1 MPLNEQTKFLDPDSR
16 RRAIMDHIVQVGAAS
31 VDELAKL
38 LGVSTMTIYRDTAEL
53 EQAELLSRKRGII
66 SAAESSLTEA
76 SSHLRMSVNAE
87 IKQKL
92 AQKAAEYL
100 RRGQSLMFDDSSSTL
115 PLIPMLTNYRPITLI
130 TNAEFVANRARHLDG
145 VKLLLTGGEYESWA
159 DAYFGD
165 LAEITIS
172 RLRIDTCIMSSTA
185 LTATHCYH
193 PNERVARLKRQMLE
207 VSREKILL
215 VDSSKFSKS
224 ALHQVCANRD
234 FDLVITDSHVPE
246 EALEALEADGVQVE
260 IV

>member
-1 MPLNEQTKFLDPDSR
+1 MPLTEQPKFLDPDSR
-16 RRAIMDHIVQVGAAS
+16 RRAIMDHVVQAGAAS
-31 VDELAKL
+31 VEELAQL

-76 SSHLRMSVNAE
+76 SSHLRMSVNE
-87 IKQKL
+87 ELKQKL
-92 AQKAAEYL
+92 AHKAVEHL
-100 RRGQSLMFDDSSSTL
+100 RRGQSLMLDDSSSTL
-115 PLIPMLTNYRPITLI
+115 PLIPLLPNYRPITLI
-130 TNAEFVANRARHLDG
+130 TNAEFVAKRVRHLDG
-145 VKLLLTGGEYESWA
+145 VKLLLTGGEYECWA

-165 LAEITIS
+165 LAEMTIS
-172 RLRIDTCIMSSTA
+172 RLRVDTCIMSTTA

-224 ALHQVCANRD
+224 ALHQVCANRE
-234 FDLVITDSHVPE
+234 FDLVITDSHTPE
-246 EALEALEADGVQVE
+246 TALEALETAGVEVE
-260 IV
+260 II